1 MLVGLLSQYAGKSF
15 AKCIGTTSC
24 LVDGE
29 NISVDEWQGH
39 EQNELH
45 LGFSR
50 DSFFFSRPEPP
61 SRGSYRTPF
70 IAQTEDGGSG
80 SGFPWKFG
88 NVQSVAGGFL
98 VDASTLRFFFSAN
111 SANVYGNWT
120 GLTGSATL
128 RRDGYDRDSFSICRL
143 ATIDRSQNSITS
155 LQVRLDGRRL
165 RRRRFAR
172 DACATLRLGQ

>member
-1 MLVGLLSQYAGKSF
+1 MSLQIAYESVLVGLLSQYAGKSF

-61 SRGSYRTPF
+61 SSGSYRTPF
-70 IAQTEDGGSG
+70 IAQTEDVGSG

-98 VDASTLRFFFSAN
+98 VNETTLRFFFSAN

-128 RRDGYDRDSFSICRL
+128 RRDG
-143 ATIDRSQNSITS
+143 
-155 LQVRLDGRRL
+155 
-165 RRRRFAR
+165 
-172 DACATLRLGQ
+172 